1 MKAKYGINVT
11 KWCKL
16 HEREVCGQIESAL
29 PAGELQFILSEHEK
43 KLTWLMHE
51 RLVHLIVMITIG
63 IVMLFSVGLILLAP
77 DSLPASLP
85 LFVISFVLTC
95 FYVKHYF
102 FLENT
107 VQRWYAIDEEITAK
121 LKDLQPPASFRY

>member
-1 MKAKYGINVT
+1 MKTKYGINVT
-11 KWCKL
+11 KWCRQ
-16 HEREVCGQIESAL
+16 HECEVCDQIKSAL

-51 RLVHLIVMITIG
+51 RLVHLIVMATIG
-63 IVMLFSVGLILLAP
+63 IVMLFSATLLLFMP
-77 DSLPASLP
+77 DAFPATLA

-107 VQRWYAIDEEITAK
+107 VQRWYAIDEELVAK
-121 LKDLQPPASFRY
+121 IRSL